1 MDPAPAEAVDH
12 VEPAPDEPHLK
23 CHLGCLL
30 DDMEASLLDDAEDLQ
45 EWVDSGSESSD
56 PVDRPADDPTGARRP
71 WLDFRGY
78 INKDVMCSYGTKQ
91 LTQRANITC
100 FRCGEQGH
108 YRAECLSWKTK
119 ICFHH
124 PSAHGCREGESCSY
138 AHNEAELRSPWHSK
152 CVRVIKRQGQIYT
165 LGCRSNKHTFKLCP
179 HMRCVV
185 CQSDRH
191 WACDSELPAPP

>member
-1 MDPAPAEAVDH
+1 MPRLNDVGSSLLKCLNSDLESNDAEAVD
-12 VEPAPDEPHLK
+12 PKP
-23 CHLGCLL
+23 
-30 DDMEASLLDDAEDLQ
+30 
-45 EWVDSGSESSD
+45 
-56 PVDRPADDPTGARRP
+56 DDPPGARRP

-78 INKDVMCSYGTKQ
+78 INNDVMRLYATKQ

-124 PSAHGCREGESCSY
+124 PRFHGCREGESCSY
-138 AHNEAELRSPWHSK
+138 AHNYAELRSPWYSK

-165 LGCRSNKHTFKLCP
+165 LGCQSDKHTFKLCP

-185 CQSDRH
+185 CRSRKH
-191 WACDSELPAPP
+191 WGVRQLLPASDVGCYGSISKIKYDWTADCAHESQ